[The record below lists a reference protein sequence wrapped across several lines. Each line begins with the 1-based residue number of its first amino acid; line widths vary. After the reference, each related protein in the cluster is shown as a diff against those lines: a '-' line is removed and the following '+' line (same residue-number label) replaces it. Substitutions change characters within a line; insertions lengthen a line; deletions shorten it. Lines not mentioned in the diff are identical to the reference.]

1 MPEKLLQ
8 ELKCK
13 IGLHDKTHK
22 RIKNKIQEIGTGA
35 EFTPLNIREKSS
47 LNKIFQNKDSHLYF
61 LIYDDFSALSHPDLR
76 SAHFYFQNDHDIHYN
91 SNLDQLANFYCSVIS
106 IMILFEFYKMD
117 LFKEPFQNDIEYH
130 IQLVSKTIIDFFKL
144 TDEASS
150 GELIYVQ
157 KRVKKTLNE
166 IKKYKNNR

>member
-1 MPEKLLQ
+1 
-8 ELKCK
+8 
-13 IGLHDKTHK
+13 
-22 RIKNKIQEIGTGA
+22 
-35 EFTPLNIREKSS
+35 
-47 LNKIFQNKDSHLYF
+47 
-61 LIYDDFSALSHPDLR
+61 
-76 SAHFYFQNDHDIHYN
+76 
-91 SNLDQLANFYCSVIS
+91 
-106 IMILFEFYKMD
+106 MILFEFYKMD